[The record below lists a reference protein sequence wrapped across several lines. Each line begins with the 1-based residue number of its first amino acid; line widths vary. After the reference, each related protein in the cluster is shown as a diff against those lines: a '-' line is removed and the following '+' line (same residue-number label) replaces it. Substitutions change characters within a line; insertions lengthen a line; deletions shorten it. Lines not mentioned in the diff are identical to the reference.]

1 MAEWLEK
8 VGIVIWRPQFNSR
21 PNCYNFV
28 LGSPEFNSSAMLVKY
43 VVKGIFVNC
52 ELLVLF
58 PVNCEISF

>member
-1 MAEWLEK
+1 MVRESRNCNLETP
-8 VGIVIWRPQFNSR
+8 GSILALTAI
-21 PNCYNFV
+21 NFV
-28 LGSPEFNSSAMLVKY
+28 LGSPEFNPSATLVKK